1 MLGYIQTQRK
11 YLCPINLDMEQGKTL
26 KDLIKAANLT
36 YRELAKNLGTSP
48 DQIVAWNQFKV
59 KPTLPY
65 VVKLA
70 KQLNV
75 SFKTLAEALGED
87 VEGIPDD
94 CLQDDRQH
102 EA

>member
-11 YLCPINLDMEQGKTL
+11 YLCPINLDMEQEKTL

-48 DQIVAWNQFKV
+48 DQIVAWNQCRV
-59 KPTLPY
+59 KPTLPFL
-65 VVKLA
+65 VKLA
-70 KQLNV
+70 RELGV
-75 SFKTLAEALGED
+75 SLKTIAQALGED
-87 VEGIPDD
+87 VSDIPDD
-94 CLQDDRQH
+94 LTEDLQN